1 MKDMR
6 SSADLAARSPTDR
19 ASARDLLER
28 FMDHGDRHL
37 FQLVDGRAFEGC
49 VVEVGETAVLVMKT
63 GPLAS
68 DDDEPVEIPLDTID
82 LGTLRYVESGV
93 VVPFAST

>member
-1 MKDMR
+1 MIDPVR
-6 SSADLAARSPTDR
+6 SPADLTT
-19 ASARDLLER
+19 ARDLLER
-28 FMDHGDRHL
+28 LMELGDRHL

-49 VVEVGETAVLVMKT
+49 VVEVGERAVLVMDS

-68 DDDEPVEIPLDTID
+68 DDDEPVEIALDAID

>member
-1 MKDMR
+1 MTDTTR
-6 SSADLAARSPTDR
+6 SPADLAAS
-19 ASARDLLER
+19 SSRDLLER
-28 FMDHGDRHL
+28 FMELGDRHL
-37 FQLVDGRAFEGC
+37 FRLVDGRDFEGC
-49 VVEVGETAVLVMKT
+49 VVEVGETAVLVMST

-93 VVPFAST
+93 VVPFASA

>member
-1 MKDMR
+1 MNDNERTPK
-6 SSADLAARSPTDR
+6 SL

-28 FMDHGDRHL
+28 LMELGDRHL
-37 FQLVDGRAFEGC
+37 FQLSDGRSFDGY
-49 VVEVGETAVLVMKT
+49 VVEVGERAVLVMDA

-68 DDDEPVEIPLDTID
+68 DEPVEIALDAID

-93 VVPFAST
+93 VVPFATA

>member
-1 MKDMR
+1 MKDTAR
-6 SSADLAARSPTDR
+6 SPADLAT
-19 ASARDLLER
+19 ARDLLER
-28 FMDHGDRHL
+28 FMERGDRHL
-37 FQLVDGRAFEGC
+37 FTLVDGRAFEGC
-49 VVEVGETAVLVMKT
+49 VVEVGETAVLVMDT

-68 DDDEPVEIPLDTID
+68 DEDEPVETALDAID